1 VGLSIPY
8 IAEGTILAS
17 GYNGISAWLFNPY
30 VGGVL
35 GARWT
40 NVTKVA
46 YLTGSKPS
54 DFFKAYLIALPIT
67 WIAHMIYVSLFWN
80 MAPIPSALY
89 PWALIQWP
97 INLQMSCLFITRKL
111 TVFRPELILASFAVM
126 TTIGM
131 LGEFAPFPFSLLGL
145 VTGCTTLPPMAIS
158 LFIGSSLGN
167 IILRKLGGDEWWNNY
182 RSVIVAGLGAGQGII
197 IGISTA
203 LALVGRSKWVLPY

>member
-1 VGLSIPY
+1 MNDNPVFSKLLISSPKDYVFELFLSLQEFH
-8 IAEGTILAS
+8 EG
-17 GYNGISAWLFNPY
+17 GYLLLFHY
-30 VGGVL
+30 
-35 GARWT
+35 
-40 NVTKVA
+40 
-46 YLTGSKPS
+46 
-54 DFFKAYLIALPIT
+54 
-67 WIAHMIYVSLFWN
+67 
-80 MAPIPSALY
+80 
-89 PWALIQWP
+89 WALIQWP
-97 INLQMSCLFITRKL
+97 INLQMSFLFITRKL